1 MHLEKREMRKKIDE
15 MKQVCDLKET
25 KDSLI
30 QENAAQEI
38 RIAQL
43 RKQLGKGNKAAEPA
57 NSSELK

>member
-1 MHLEKREMRKKIDE
+1 MRKKIDE